1 MLYYYYNGGVV
12 LVFGQKRGSN
22 EVLFVLYCITGRK
35 VQNRSGGEW
44 SMAYGV
50 WIMKCTYLENKLGV
64 ISR

>member
-35 VQNRSGGEW
+35 VQNQSGG
-44 SMAYGV
+44 GV
-50 WIMKCTYLENKLGV
+50 WIMDYEIY
-64 ISR
+64 IS